1 MKYEVVR
8 RRSVRLLAAAASV
21 CLMLPLGSY
30 AQRGQRG
37 AQTPQTAKTNAATD
51 ITGTW
56 VSVITEDWKYRMV
69 TPRKGDFDGVPGT
82 VEAFRAANA
91 WDPAK
96 AMAPSA
102 SCDNRDACVFP
113 GRMTTH

>member
-1 MKYEVVR
+1 MKYRIVR
-8 RRSVRLLAAAASV
+8 RQT
-21 CLMLPLGSY
+21 LPLLVLLCLLVPTLIYG
-30 AQRGQRG
+30 QRGQRG
-37 AQTPQTAKTNAATD
+37 AQTPSAKGAAATD

-96 AMAPSA
+96 HEAAGEQ
-102 SCDNRDACVFP
+102 C
-113 GRMTTH
+113 